1 MSGVTN
7 NSDFTFE
14 YAVSIIITLVVCSIT
29 IQRSPKMNTFVVI
42 LLGLIVS
49 YISLIIINFLFPQ
62 INKLFY
68 NIYQYILYM
77 FMNNFNNTGYIH
89 VWPPVLAV
97 LIIFIVLLYTKNLG

>member
-7 NSDFTFE
+7 NTDFTFE

>member
-29 IQRSPKMNTFVVI
+29 IQRSPKMNTFIVI

-68 NIYQYILYM
+68 NIYQYIMYM

>member
-1 MSGVTN
+1 MSSITN

-14 YAVSIIITLVVCSIT
+14 YAVSIIITLLVCSIA

-42 LLGLIVS
+42 ILGLVVS
-49 YISLIIINFLFPQ
+49 YISLLILNFLFPN
-62 INKLFY
+62 INKLFRSIW
-68 NIYQYILYM
+68 NYISYM

-97 LIIFIVLLYTKNLG
+97 LIIFFVLLYTKNLG

>member
-1 MSGVTN
+1 MSSVTN
-7 NSDFTFE
+7 NTNFTFE
-14 YAVSIIITLVVCSIT
+14 YAVSIVVTLIVCSIA

-42 LLGLIVS
+42 LLGLVVS
-49 YISLIIINFLFPQ
+49 YITLLIVNFIFPN
-62 INKLFY
+62 INKIAY
-68 NIYQYILYM
+68 NIRNYITYM

>member
-1 MSGVTN
+1 MSSVTN
-7 NSDFTFE
+7 NTNFTFE
-14 YAVSIIITLVVCSIT
+14 YAVSIVVTLIVCSIA

-42 LLGLIVS
+42 LLGLVVS
-49 YISLIIINFLFPQ
+49 YITLLIVNFIFPNINRFFNNLW
-62 INKLFY
+62 N
-68 NIYQYILYM
+68 YITYM